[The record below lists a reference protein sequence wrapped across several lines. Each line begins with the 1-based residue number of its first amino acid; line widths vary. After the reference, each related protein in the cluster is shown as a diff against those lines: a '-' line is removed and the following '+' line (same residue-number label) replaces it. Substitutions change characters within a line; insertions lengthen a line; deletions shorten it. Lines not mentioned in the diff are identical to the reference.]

1 MSAMSN
7 PPQPQQVQPVT
18 ETPPFNFTSNGSGS
32 IGSGNLGDSHKCE
45 SDPEVDQLSNAF
57 GVMKVDPSKTIYLG
71 GTHWVSIMSEVSFKN
86 IQLLSWANH

>member
-7 PPQPQQVQPVT
+7 QPQPQQPQPVT
-18 ETPPFNFTSNGSGS
+18 ETPFNFTPSGNGSVGS
-32 IGSGNLGDSHKCE
+32 ENLNDSHKFE

-71 GTHWVSIMSEVSFKN
+71 GAHWVSIMTEVGLKN
-86 IQLLSWANH
+86 IRLSVWANY